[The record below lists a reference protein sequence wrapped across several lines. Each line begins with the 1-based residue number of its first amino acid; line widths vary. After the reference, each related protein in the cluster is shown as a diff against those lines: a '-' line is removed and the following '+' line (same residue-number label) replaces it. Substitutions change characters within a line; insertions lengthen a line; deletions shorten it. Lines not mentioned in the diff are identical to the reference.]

1 MVVSKNARISVDST
15 KSLNVGVERKM
26 NKILDERAVPLWFQ
40 ELSDVQVEAMN
51 RLLEAIRDDIDEDT
65 VLRCREL
72 IRCLGVYPLCP
83 TSIFREALIMSHGND
98 LSFLWFLLELHYT
111 KNRKTAYSNNERL
124 LMSAICHLDMMTTLR
139 GLEDVLPPRA
149 PKKRKRASRSCESL
163 GWPTGSRHYCSPYLE
178 PLRVREP
185 RKNNFRKKNLPAPF
199 CLDRYKRYRDPDFVI
214 PNEASRWFAKQGRAN
229 QTIPKQC
236 SEDEQQKEQ
245 VQRKIPLTTSAC
257 GSAELIV
264 RELLNDQIA
273 LMVGQEEERQLLC
286 RKHQQ
291 MARRRKEL
299 MALITKRSAVR

>member
-1 MVVSKNARISVDST
+1 
-15 KSLNVGVERKM
+15 M

-40 ELSDVQVEAMN
+40 ELSDDQVEAMN

-72 IRCLGVYPLCP
+72 IRSLGVYPLCP

-98 LSFLWFLLELHYT
+98 LSFLWFLLELHYS

-149 PKKRKRASRSCESL
+149 PKKRKQASRSCESL

-185 RKNNFRKKNLPAPF
+185 RKNLFRKKDLLAPF
-199 CLDRYKRYRDPDFVI
+199 CLDRYKRYRDTDFVI

-229 QTIPKQC
+229 QTVPEQC
-236 SEDEQQKEQ
+236 SDDEQKEQ

-264 RELLNDQIA
+264 RELLNDQIV
-273 LMVGQEEERQLLC
+273 LMVGHEEERQLLC